1 VLFNNRLDGGG
12 EVAEKKKKK
21 KLRDFETHGGL
32 GLTWSSAASFA
43 FLAIST
49 NLTSASFANI

>member
-1 VLFNNRLDGGG
+1 
-12 EVAEKKKKK
+12 VAEKKKKK